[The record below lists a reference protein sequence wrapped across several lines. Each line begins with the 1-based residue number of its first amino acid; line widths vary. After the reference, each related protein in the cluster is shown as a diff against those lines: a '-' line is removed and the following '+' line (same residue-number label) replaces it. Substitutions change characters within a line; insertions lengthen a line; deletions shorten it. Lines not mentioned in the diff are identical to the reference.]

1 MNAPTQPLHLMPEI
15 NQRTT
20 PQALIDALKARF
32 GERCS
37 TALVDWALK
46 QAWKESNYQNNAYNS
61 CCYGLY
67 QLNFNAHKTWLA
79 RCGVTTPS
87 QLFDPRVNTEMAVI
101 VFRRMGG
108 QGPWTGP
115 IPCA

>member
-1 MNAPTQPLHLMPEI
+1 VDPFKVAEVEAIIRSVWPAE
-15 NQRTT
+15 
-20 PQALIDALKARF
+20 
-32 GERCS
+32 
-37 TALVDWALK
+37 LVDWALK